1 MYAPYFGVDIIELVF
16 SQPEPKVALYEQ
28 KNTLRD
34 RHKQLVSQLTRR
46 NRLEH
51 WEVNSALKDQTGTA
65 IDNATLTQLK
75 HRIRLLER
83 WVEQGF
89 KKGRGRR

>member
-1 MYAPYFGVDIIELVF
+1 MKSPIVD

-28 KNTLRD
+28 KNSLRD
-34 RHKQLVSQLTRR
+34 RHKKLVSQLTRQ

-51 WEVNSALKDQTGTA
+51 WEVNSALKDQTGTG

-83 WVEQGF
+83 WVENGF
-89 KKGRGRR
+89 GKRRGRRP